1 MPSPGTSDA
10 ETGQAKLRVLVTRPR
25 EDAESLVAALNERG
39 HRVVLEPLLTI
50 VPRSTVDWPQG
61 HTAAQALLIT
71 SANGLRAFAALD
83 ARRSL
88 PVYAVGDASAAAA
101 RAAGFDKVTSAAGD
115 VEDLARRVRD
125 ALRPQDGP
133 LLHPAASKRAG
144 DLKGLLEAAGFR
156 VLRAILYDSQAASR
170 LSPALRQALTSELIG
185 VATFFSPRT
194 AATFASL
201 VTEAGLDGACRGVV
215 ALCLSD
221 AVAQQVS
228 GLPWRSIAVAARP
241 DQNALLARLDALALS
256 GE

>member
-1 MPSPGTSDA
+1 M
-10 ETGQAKLRVLVTRPR
+10 LVTRPR

-39 HRVVLEPLLTI
+39 HRVVVEPLLTI
-50 VPRSTVDWPQG
+50 VPRSAVDWPQG
-61 HTAAQALLIT
+61 HAAAQALLIT
-71 SANGLRAFAALD
+71 SANGLRAFAGLD
-83 ARRSL
+83 TRRKL

-115 VEDLARRVRD
+115 VEDLARCVRD

-156 VLRAILYDSQAASR
+156 VLRAILYDSQAVSR
-170 LSPALRQALTSELIG
+170 LSPELRQALTSELID

-194 AATFASL
+194 AASFASL
-201 VTEAGLDGACRGVV
+201 VAEAGLDGACRRAV

-241 DQNALLARLDALALS
+241 DQDALLVRLDALAQS

>member
-10 ETGQAKLRVLVTRPR
+10 ETGKAKLRVLVTRPR
-25 EDAESLVAALNERG
+25 EDAESLVAALSARG

-50 VPRSTVDWPQG
+50 VPRSAVDWPRG

-71 SANGLRAFAALD
+71 SANGLRAFAGLD
-83 ARRSL
+83 TRRLL

-101 RAAGFDKVTSAAGD
+101 RAAGFGKVTSAAGD
-115 VEDLARRVRD
+115 VEDLARCVRD
-125 ALRPQDGP
+125 ALRPEDGP

-144 DLKGLLEAAGFR
+144 DLKSLLEDAGFR

-170 LSPALRQALTSELIG
+170 LSPELRQALTSDLID

-201 VTEAGLDGACRGVV
+201 VAEAGLDGACRGAV

-241 DQNALLARLDALALS
+241 DQDALLVRLDALALN